1 MGGVSALY
9 RLNLSRYW
17 ETWLLQ
23 NQGPPLSRDP
33 ADVID
38 RESVLTWKLSCFLE
52 TQLFPGIAP
61 VLNSGAVA
69 QSASAGS

>member
-38 RESVLTWKLSCFLE
+38 RESVLTWK
-52 TQLFPGIAP
+52 QLFPGIAP